1 MLKNLHFVKKLLKGR
16 AENVL
21 LLYSQ
26 MKKSISARIGE
37 FPPFVRGVRGFEP
50 RAKQKLERRLV
61 L

>member
-1 MLKNLHFVKKLLKGR
+1 MFQNLQFVKKIDKGEADNGLLLKT
-16 AENVL
+16 V
-21 LLYSQ
+21 

>member
-1 MLKNLHFVKKLLKGR
+1 MLQNLQFVKKIDKGEADNGLLLKT
-16 AENVL
+16 V
-21 LLYSQ
+21 

-37 FPPFVRGVRGFEP
+37 FPSFVRGVRGFEP